1 MLDVIADTWRA
12 PTDEPGVK
20 CGARV
25 VVAPFFLRGDE
36 THPQRQE
43 IGIGRVWR
51 PACERNVVAAR
62 APLDVVPE
70 IIHLHVV
77 LRERGIVLLD
87 QNFAQIERL
96 PAHLDAGRGSKRADA
111 HDRQVG
117 VDAAVEEIEIE
128 MTRHGSPSCP
138 ARTSR
143 IHSLAWRGGTGA
155 TGRVPVTIDG
165 WPLGAGILAQCC
177 DGNEAW

>member
-12 PTDEPGVK
+12 PTDEPFVK
-20 CGARV
+20 RGARV
-25 VVAPFFLRGDE
+25 GVAPSFVRRDE
-36 THPQRQE
+36 AHPQRE
-43 IGIGRVWR
+43 EVWIGRVWR
-51 PACERNVVAAR
+51 PAGKRDVVAAR

-77 LRERGIVLLD
+77 LGECGIVLLD

-96 PAHLDAGRGSKRADA
+96 PTHLDAGRGSKRADA
-111 HDRQVG
+111 HDPQIR

-128 MTRHGSPSCP
+128 MPRHGSPSRL

-143 IHSLAWRGGTGA
+143 IHSLAWRDGTGA
-155 TGRVPVTIDG
+155 TGRVPVTIDDR
-165 WPLGAGILAQCC
+165 PLPARILAQCR
-177 DGNEAW
+177 DSSDA